1 MAKFRVLA
9 PVEHDQTLYMPKDD
23 VTAGGKV
30 KSAGNGQEILVDS
43 SGVIELDEAQAKALG
58 NGQVE
63 PISAPAE
70 ASPDSKRTRR

>member
-9 PVEHDQTLYMPKDD
+9 PVEHDQTLYMPKD
-23 VTAGGKV
+23 VTVGGKV

-58 NGQVE
+58 NGQVV

>member
-1 MAKFRVLA
+1 MAKFRVLS
-9 PVEHDQTLYMPKDD
+9 PVEHDQTLYVPKDD

-43 SGVIELDEAQAKALG
+43 SGVIELDETQAKALG

-63 PISAPAE
+63 PVSGPTE